1 MEKIYSYIVR
11 YHNLN
16 EPANYDFKVSVTKRY
31 IKQYAKLMRE
41 NMILY
46 ILLKLIEQFRILKT
60 V

>member
-16 EPANYDFKVSVTKRY
+16 ESANYDFKVAVTKRC

-41 NMILY
+41 KYDVVI
-46 ILLKLIEQFRILKT
+46 IAKVDRTI
-60 V
+60 